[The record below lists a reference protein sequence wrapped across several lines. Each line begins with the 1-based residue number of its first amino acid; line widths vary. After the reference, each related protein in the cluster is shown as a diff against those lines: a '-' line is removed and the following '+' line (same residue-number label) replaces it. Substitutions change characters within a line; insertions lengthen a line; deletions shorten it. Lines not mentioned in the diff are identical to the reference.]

1 MRRDDSDEHKS
12 TSRLG
17 RRTLLLGGI
26 AAALGATTDA
36 AYASLLR
43 APERSLYLANA
54 HTGDVF
60 KDVYWAKGKYLK
72 SASQDLAWLMRD
84 HRAERMTTMDLDLY
98 DLLFHIQ
105 SRAGSKKPVYIMSG
119 YRSQQTNLLLA
130 QEGVGVAENSLHLVG
145 KAADIH
151 IERMRLSD
159 VRRIAV
165 ALKAGGVGTY
175 PRGNFLHVDTGR
187 VRFW

>member
-1 MRRDDSDEHKS
+1 MRRDDADEHSS
-12 TSRLG
+12 TTRLG
-17 RRTLLLGGI
+17 RRTLLFGTI
-26 AAALGATTDA
+26 AAALGATSDP
-36 AYASLLR
+36 AYAALLR

-60 KDVYWAKGKYLK
+60 KDVYWAKGKYLR
-72 SASQDLAWLMRD
+72 SATEDLAWLMRD
-84 HRAERMTTMDLDLY
+84 HRADQSIGMDLDLY

-105 SRAGSKKPVYIMSG
+105 SRATNKKPIYIMSG
-119 YRSQQTNLLLA
+119 FRCQATNMLLA

-151 IERMRLSD
+151 VERMRLGD
-159 VRRIAV
+159 LRRIAV